1 MVEAVIEVHA
11 VQSPAQGTVRSPA
24 QGTVQVHYVEQGKG
38 VPVLYVHGNTGS
50 LGWYA
55 RVMDIPGCRTVALD
69 MPNFGRSGP
78 LPGEPDLDAY
88 ADAVAGFIRAMGLD
102 RPVLVGHSLG
112 GGVCISL
119 AARYPELAR
128 GMILVDSAA
137 PSGLVT
143 PEDRHPAIELMRMNR
158 AVLARA
164 LAAVVP
170 ALQDT
175 SFFERLVDDAA
186 RMAPP
191 AWIGNA
197 RALGRFDYVGRCG
210 AFTAPV
216 LVLRGAK
223 DVIITEA
230 MARETAEAFPGG
242 RLEILDHV
250 GHSVMVEDPAGFARI
265 VASFVADLPAAR

>member
-1 MVEAVIEVHA
+1 MVEAVIEVQAVQWPAQGA
-11 VQSPAQGTVRSPA
+11 VQSPAQEA
-24 QGTVQVHYVEQGKG
+24 VQVHYVEQGDG
-38 VPVLYVHGNTGS
+38 IPVLYVHGNTGS
-50 LGWYA
+50 LAWYA
-55 RVMDIPGCRTVALD
+55 GVMDIPGCRTLALD

-88 ADAVAGFIRAMGLD
+88 ADVVAGFIRAMGLD
-102 RPVLVGHSLG
+102 RPVVVGHSLG

-143 PEDRHPAIELMRMNR
+143 PEDRHPGIELMRTNR
-158 AVLARA
+158 AVLKQA
-164 LAAVVP
+164 LAAIAP
-170 ALQDT
+170 TLQDAA
-175 SFFERLVDDAA
+175 FFERLVDDAV
-186 RMAPP
+186 RMAAP

-242 RLEILDHV
+242 QLEVLDHV

-265 VASFVADLPAAR
+265 VAGFVAGLSAAR